1 MKLDIQIPSY
11 YTEQN
16 MFSSVSPWENFH
28 LSVGSGKL
36 LLCGERSPLGCVKKV
51 KREQITL
58 GSGPPSILRWSA
70 KQA

>member
-36 LLCGERSPLGCVKKV
+36 LLCGERSPLGVCQKSQT
-51 KREQITL
+51 RANHIGIWASLDIALE
-58 GSGPPSILRWSA
+58 R
-70 KQA
+70 

>member
-28 LSVGSGKL
+28 LSVGSGS
-36 LLCGERSPLGCVKKV
+36 CSCAGSVRVWALGGTQLVV
-51 KREQITL
+51 IIIII
-58 GSGPPSILRWSA
+58 S
-70 KQA
+70 